1 MLLGDAAAAGPGTAG
16 LWGPGPGLGPSRP
29 APPERLRV
37 LSCPALP
44 GGGGAQRSPSRA
56 PAMQRYHV
64 LEMIGEGSFG
74 RVYKGRRKHSAQ
86 VVALK
91 FIPKVGRS
99 EKELKNLQRE
109 IEIMRGL
116 HHPNIIQMLDSFETD
131 KEVVVVT
138 DYAEGEL
145 FQILEDDGSLPEDQ
159 VQTIAAQLVS
169 ALYYLHSHRILHRD
183 MKPQNIL
190 LGKDGVVKL
199 CDFGF
204 ARAMSIHTMV
214 LTSIKGTPLYM
225 SPELVEERPYDHTA
239 DLWSVGCILYELFV
253 GTPPFYTSSIFQLVN
268 LIVKDPIKWPEAISP
283 VFKSFLQ
290 GLLMKDPRQRLSWP
304 ELLSHPFIAG
314 QVTVIDDTE
323 EHGISNPFTT
333 KLSPELQALK
343 EHQAHSLAPRSGQ
356 SRILRKAR
364 QKMAEEAQKKGQR
377 KEGDATTKD
386 SGKGCPGHRPRA
398 APGKGALTEGDPPAA
413 SKENNPCVLQGKS
426 IMAEWELEEPPLN
439 PREHSITGD
448 YERELPGAGA
458 PLQPGICRAEPRGRC
473 SIETMDLESE
483 ELESDEEWQHLVE
496 ITEPLVMQLSTPLSL
511 LRDLAFRHR
520 VQSRLADSAQQ
531 VLEGMLEGASRL
543 RPVLRVMGNLLATQ
557 CDSELLDHF
566 CRELNVP
573 LSLLCLAKQILESGS
588 TKQASLRRGRSQ
600 QQRIPLQWCWDG
612 HQTIPLAVS
621 FWILQQPWC
630 IMVLTDLFTVT
641 TVYFSSECSLEESGQ
656 KDSLQAFQECAGC
669 FLALLPEL
677 LAEPADSEMRLCQQ
691 SLLCFTLL
699 CESLDA
705 TCPSV
710 SAPFYASLRE
720 KHQPLLNRLL
730 QGSISEQPALQGAVM
745 EAKSAHDQSL
755 RLADLFTAALAAAC
769 SVPLERN
776 SCWEAKQQVAQEV
789 AEKLMKGES
798 QQLGKLLGRLEDP
811 SCSLKVLKILYAGCH
826 ASLSLC
832 QHLGRS
838 QRFWGSLMQL
848 SKGKVPMMGV
858 AQGAA
863 CEASLYLLAL
873 LTLQLQASPPRPE
886 EVVTLAMD
894 LITQSPVIS
903 LVGAAAFL
911 LTQLS
916 QHGMALELRGEEI
929 LPVVTNMLTA
939 HAELQLPLPM
949 GAGLYDG
956 IFFLLLKLLAQEDMA
971 VEQGFADSELWSV
984 VWHCVAVVLHVGSD
998 RAVLDG
1004 EGDPSGAGHPVAE
1017 PDWNL
1022 LSPQGTL
1029 LFLRL
1034 ALFVF
1039 THESHQCLPQLT
1051 QSHGVLMV
1059 TLKRLLSPGFLAC
1072 LAQTQAGEGG
1082 DPELV
1087 PAVVIQACQLLCFP
1101 FALDV
1106 DGDTLSL
1113 VMEAVRDAQI
1123 PAQLLQVCSHHLPLS
1138 CTELPMSLLC
1148 HLVVSDEL
1156 VIDQMMKVA
1165 AASEHIVAF
1174 LTSALFTDSLVLTSD
1189 LLSLLTHVARAC
1201 PEHLPFLQRIL
1212 RGSDMAKQPLTHL
1225 LGHQQH
1231 PIRAKTCNLLGNLL
1245 RHGHGF
1251 PQALQSQPSLL
1262 EGLLGCLADQEES
1275 VRKAASFAVGNA
1287 AYHTPSPAG
1296 TLGRAVPRLTQL
1308 LSDTQARTRCNAALA
1323 LGNLGRCSA
1332 ELGDLLIESRAP
1344 HVLLEVACRDPW
1356 ESVREGALAAL
1367 RALSQHPGIRQVL
1380 LSLRAAE
1387 KLATLAGGDLQPAAG
1402 GSLRPLSAHH
1412 CKKLL
1417 RLLVPLHGIC
1427 GSGAGTTPGT
1437 PDPGESAALPRC

>member
-1 MLLGDAAAAGPGTAG
+1 M
-16 LWGPGPGLGPSRP
+16 
-29 APPERLRV
+29 EK
-37 LSCPALP
+37 
-44 GGGGAQRSPSRA
+44 
-56 PAMQRYHV
+56 YHV

-190 LGKDGVVKL
+190 LGKDGIVKL

-253 GTPPFYTSSIFQLVN
+253 GTPPFYTSSIFQLVS
-268 LIVKDPIKWPEAISP
+268 LIVKDPVKWPTAISP

-314 QVTVIDDTE
+314 RVTVIDDTE
-323 EHGISNPFTT
+323 ELGISNPFTT

-343 EHQAHSLAPRSGQ
+343 EQQAHSMAPRSGQ

-364 QKMAEEAQKKGQR
+364 QKMVEKAQKKGQL
-377 KEGDATTKD
+377 KTGDAPTKD

-398 APGKGALTEGDPPAA
+398 APGKAALGEGKPLAA
-413 SKENNPCVLQGKS
+413 SNEKNLSVLQGKS
-426 IMAEWELEEPPLN
+426 SMAEWELEGPPPN
-439 PREHSITGD
+439 PREHSITQD
-448 YERELPGAGA
+448 YEREFAGAGA
-458 PLQPGICRAEPRGRC
+458 PLQPGAGRAEPRDRR
-473 SIETMDLESE
+473 SIETVDLESE
-483 ELESDEEWQHLVE
+483 ELESDEEWQHLIE
-496 ITEPLVMQLSTPLSL
+496 ATEPSAMQLSTPLSL
-511 LRDLAFRHR
+511 LRDPAFQHR
-520 VQSRLADSAQQ
+520 VQARLADSAQQ

-543 RPVLRVMGNLLATQ
+543 RPVLCVVGNLLATR

-588 TKQASLRRGRSQ
+588 TKQ
-600 QQRIPLQWCWDG
+600 
-612 HQTIPLAVS
+612 
-621 FWILQQPWC
+621 QPWC
-630 IMVLTDLFTVT
+630 ITVLTDLLMVT
-641 TVYFSSECSLEESGQ
+641 TVYFSSECILEESGQ
-656 KDSLQAFQECAGC
+656 KDSLQTFQESASC
-669 FLALLPEL
+669 FLALLLEL

-705 TCPSV
+705 TYPFV
-710 SAPFYASLRE
+710 SAPFYTSLRE
-720 KHQPLLNRLL
+720 EHQPLLNRLL
-730 QGSISEQPALQGAVM
+730 QGSISEQPALQGSTM
-745 EAKSAHDQSL
+745 EAKSAHDQSPHV
-755 RLADLFTAALAAAC
+755 ADFFTAALAAAC
-769 SVPLERN
+769 SIPLERN
-776 SCWEAKQQVAQEV
+776 SCQEAKQQVAQEV
-789 AEKLMKGES
+789 AEKLMEGES
-798 QQLGKLLGRLEDP
+798 QQLGRLLGRLDHP
-811 SCSLKVLKILYAGCH
+811 SCSLNVLKILYAGCH
-826 ASLSLC
+826 ASPSLC

-838 QRFWGSLMQL
+838 QRLWGSLMQL
-848 SKGKVPMMGV
+848 LKGEIPMAEV

-886 EVVTLAMD
+886 EVVTLAVD
-894 LITQSPVIS
+894 LITHSPVVS

-916 QHGMALELRGEEI
+916 QHGVALELGGEEI
-929 LPVVTNMLTA
+929 LLVVTNALTA
-939 HAELQLPLPM
+939 PAELQLPPPM

-971 VEQGFADSELWSV
+971 VEQGFAASELWSV
-984 VWHCVAVVLHVGSD
+984 VWHCIAVVLRVGSD
-998 RAVLDG
+998 KAAL
-1004 EGDPSGAGHPVAE
+1004 EGDPQGEGHPTAE

-1029 LFLRL
+1029 LFLSL

-1039 THESHQCLPQLT
+1039 TRESHRCLPHLT

-1072 LAQTQAGEGG
+1072 LAQTQAGEDG

-1106 DGDTLSL
+1106 DGDTLAL
-1113 VMEAVRDAQI
+1113 VMEAVRDTQI
-1123 PAQLLQVCSHHLPLS
+1123 PAQLLQVCSRHLPFLY
-1138 CTELPMSLLC
+1138 TELPMSLLC
-1148 HLVVSDEL
+1148 HLVVSDEQ
-1156 VIDQMMKVA
+1156 VIDQMVREA
-1165 AASEHIVAF
+1165 ATSEHVIAF
-1174 LTSALFTDSLVLTSD
+1174 LTSALFSDSLTLTTD

-1212 RGSDMAKQPLTHL
+1212 SGSDVADQPLTRL

-1245 RHGHGF
+1245 RHSHGF
-1251 PQALQSQPSLL
+1251 PQALQSQPGLL
-1262 EGLLGCLADQEES
+1262 ESLLGCLADREET

-1287 AYHTPSPAG
+1287 AYHPSFPAG

-1308 LSDTQARTRCNAALA
+1308 LNDVQARTRCNAALA
-1323 LGNLGRCSA
+1323 LGNLGQRWA

-1344 HVLLEVACRDPW
+1344 HVLLEVACRDPR
-1356 ESVREGALAAL
+1356 ETVREGALVAL
-1367 RALSQHPGIRQVL
+1367 RALSQHPGIQQVL
-1380 LSLRAAE
+1380 LSLRATE
-1387 KLATLAGGDLQPAAG
+1387 KLATLASGDLQPAAG
-1402 GSLRPLSAHH
+1402 GSPRPSSARH

-1417 RLLVPLHGIC
+1417 RLLAPLR
-1427 GSGAGTTPGT
+1427 ST
-1437 PDPGESAALPRC
+1437 

>member
-1 MLLGDAAAAGPGTAG
+1 M
-16 LWGPGPGLGPSRP
+16 
-29 APPERLRV
+29 E
-37 LSCPALP
+37 
-44 GGGGAQRSPSRA
+44 
-56 PAMQRYHV
+56 RYHV

-74 RVYKGRRKHSAQ
+74 RVYKGRRKRSAQ

-253 GTPPFYTSSIFQLVN
+253 GTPPFYTSSIFQLVS

-343 EHQAHSLAPRSGQ
+343 EQQAHSLAPRSGQ

-364 QKMAEEAQKKGQR
+364 QKMAEEAQKKGQL
-377 KEGDATTKD
+377 KAGDASTKD
-386 SGKGCPGHRPRA
+386 SGKGCPEHRPRA
-398 APGKGALTEGDPPAA
+398 APGKAALTEGEPSAA
-413 SKENNPCVLQGKS
+413 SKEKNPGVLQGKS
-426 IMAEWELEEPPLN
+426 SMAEWELEEPPLN
-439 PREHSITGD
+439 PREHSITRD
-448 YERELPGAGA
+448 YEREFPGAGA
-458 PLQPGICRAEPRGRC
+458 PLQPSAGRAEPQGRR
-473 SIETMDLESE
+473 SIETVDLESE
-483 ELESDEEWQHLVE
+483 ELESDEEWQHLIE
-496 ITEPLVMQLSTPLSL
+496 ATEPLAMQLSTPLSL
-511 LRDLAFRHR
+511 LRDLAFQQR
-520 VQSRLADSAQQ
+520 VQTRLADSAQQ

-543 RPVLRVMGNLLATQ
+543 RPVLRVMGNLLATR
-557 CDSELLDHF
+557 CDSELLGHF
-566 CRELNVP
+566 CQELNVP

-588 TKQASLRRGRSQ
+588 TKQ
-600 QQRIPLQWCWDG
+600 
-612 HQTIPLAVS
+612 
-621 FWILQQPWC
+621 QPWC
-630 IMVLTDLFTVT
+630 ITVLTDLLMVT

-705 TCPSV
+705 TCSSV
-710 SAPFYASLRE
+710 SGPFYASLRE
-720 KHQPLLNRLL
+720 EHQPLLNRLL
-730 QGSISEQPALQGAVM
+730 QGSISEQPALRGSMM
-745 EAKSAHDQSL
+745 EAKSAHDQGL
-755 RLADLFTAALAAAC
+755 RVADLFTAALAAAC
-769 SVPLERN
+769 SIPLERN
-776 SCWEAKQQVAQEV
+776 SCREAKQQVAQEV
-789 AEKLMKGES
+789 AEKLMEGEC
-798 QQLGKLLGRLEDP
+798 QQLGRLLGRLEDP
-811 SCSLKVLKILYAGCH
+811 SCSLNVLKILYAGCH

-838 QRFWGSLMQL
+838 QRLWGSLMQL
-848 SKGKVPMMGV
+848 SKGKIPMVEV

-873 LTLQLQASPPRPE
+873 LTLQLQASPPRLE
-886 EVVTLAMD
+886 EAVTLAMD

-916 QHGMALELRGEEI
+916 QHGVVSELRGEEI
-929 LPVVTNMLTA
+929 LPVVTNVLTA
-939 HAELQLPLPM
+939 PAELQLPPPM

-956 IFFLLLKLLAQEDMA
+956 IFFLLMKLLAQEDMA
-971 VEQGFADSELWSV
+971 VEQGFAASELWSV
-984 VWHCVAVVLHVGSD
+984 MWHSVAVVLRMGSD
-998 RAVLDG
+998 RAVL
-1004 EGDPSGAGHPVAE
+1004 EGYPPGAGHPAAE

-1029 LFLRL
+1029 LFLSL

-1039 THESHQCLPQLT
+1039 TRESHQCLPQLT

-1072 LAQTQAGEGG
+1072 LAQTQAGEDG

-1106 DGDTLSL
+1106 DGDTLAL
-1113 VMEAVRDAQI
+1113 VMEAVKDAQI
-1123 PAQLLQVCSHHLPLS
+1123 PAQLLQVCSHHLPFLY
-1138 CTELPMSLLC
+1138 TELPMSLLC
-1148 HLVVSDEL
+1148 HLVVSDEQ
-1156 VIDQMMKVA
+1156 VIDQMVRA
-1165 AASEHIVAF
+1165 TTASEHIIAF
-1174 LTSALFTDSLVLTSD
+1174 LTSALFTDSLTLTSD

-1212 RGSDMAKQPLTHL
+1212 RVSDVAEQPLTRL
-1225 LGHQQH
+1225 LGHRQH

-1251 PQALQSQPSLL
+1251 LQALQRQPGLL
-1262 EGLLGCLADQEES
+1262 ESLLGCLADQEES

-1287 AYHTPSPAG
+1287 AYHEPSPAG
-1296 TLGRAVPRLTQL
+1296 TLGRAVPRLTRL
-1308 LSDTQARTRCNAALA
+1308 LSDAQARTRCNAASA
-1323 LGNLGRCSA
+1323 LGNLGRRSV

-1344 HVLLEVACRDPW
+1344 HVLLEAACRDPR

-1367 RALSQHPGIRQVL
+1367 RALGQHPRIRQVL
-1380 LSLRAAE
+1380 LSLRATE
-1387 KLATLAGGDLQPAAG
+1387 KLAALASGDLQPAAG
-1402 GSLRPLSAHH
+1402 GSPRPSSARH
-1412 CKKLL
+1412 CEKLL
-1417 RLLVPLHGIC
+1417 RLL
-1427 GSGAGTTPGT
+1427 ATPRST
-1437 PDPGESAALPRC
+1437 

>member
-1 MLLGDAAAAGPGTAG
+1 
-16 LWGPGPGLGPSRP
+16 
-29 APPERLRV
+29 
-37 LSCPALP
+37 
-44 GGGGAQRSPSRA
+44 
-56 PAMQRYHV
+56 MQRYHV

-448 YERELPGAGA
+448 YEREFPGAGA

-483 ELESDEEWQHLVE
+483 ELESDEEWQHLTE
-496 ITEPLVMQLSTPLSL
+496 ITEPLVMQLSTWLSL

-520 VQSRLADSAQQ
+520 VQTRLADSAQQ

-588 TKQASLRRGRSQ
+588 TKQ
-600 QQRIPLQWCWDG
+600 
-612 HQTIPLAVS
+612 
-621 FWILQQPWC
+621 QPWC
-630 IMVLTDLFTVT
+630 ITVLTDLFMVT

-929 LPVVTNMLTA
+929 LPVVTNVLTA

-1004 EGDPSGAGHPVAE
+1004 EGDPSGAGHAVAE

-1029 LFLRL
+1029 LFLSL

-1123 PAQLLQVCSHHLPLS
+1123 PAQLLQV
-1138 CTELPMSLLC
+1138 
-1148 HLVVSDEL
+1148 
-1156 VIDQMMKVA
+1156 
-1165 AASEHIVAF
+1165 
-1174 LTSALFTDSLVLTSD
+1174 
-1189 LLSLLTHVARAC
+1189 
-1201 PEHLPFLQRIL
+1201 
-1212 RGSDMAKQPLTHL
+1212 
-1225 LGHQQH
+1225 
-1231 PIRAKTCNLLGNLL
+1231 
-1245 RHGHGF
+1245 
-1251 PQALQSQPSLL
+1251 
-1262 EGLLGCLADQEES
+1262 
-1275 VRKAASFAVGNA
+1275 
-1287 AYHTPSPAG
+1287 
-1296 TLGRAVPRLTQL
+1296 
-1308 LSDTQARTRCNAALA
+1308 
-1323 LGNLGRCSA
+1323 
-1332 ELGDLLIESRAP
+1332 
-1344 HVLLEVACRDPW
+1344 
-1356 ESVREGALAAL
+1356 
-1367 RALSQHPGIRQVL
+1367 L

-1417 RLLVPLHGIC
+1417 RLLAPLHGIC

>member
-1 MLLGDAAAAGPGTAG
+1 M
-16 LWGPGPGLGPSRP
+16 
-29 APPERLRV
+29 EK
-37 LSCPALP
+37 
-44 GGGGAQRSPSRA
+44 
-56 PAMQRYHV
+56 YHV

-253 GTPPFYTSSIFQLVN
+253 GTPPFYTSSIFQLVS
-268 LIVKDPIKWPEAISP
+268 LIVKDPVKWPEAISP

-314 QVTVIDDTE
+314 RVTVIDDTE

-333 KLSPELQALK
+333 KLTPELQALK
-343 EHQAHSLAPRSGQ
+343 EQQAHSLAPKSGQ

-364 QKMAEEAQKKGQR
+364 QKMAEEAQKKGR
-377 KEGDATTKD
+377 LKAGDACTKD

-398 APGKGALTEGDPPAA
+398 ALRKAALGEREPLAA
-413 SKENNPCVLQGKS
+413 SKEKNPIVLQGKS
-426 IMAEWELEEPPLN
+426 SMAEWELEEPPPN
-439 PREHSITGD
+439 PGEHSITRD
-448 YERELPGAGA
+448 YEREFPGAGA
-458 PLQPGICRAEPRGRC
+458 SHQPGAGKAEPWGRR
-473 SIETMDLESE
+473 SIKTVDLESE
-483 ELESDEEWQHLVE
+483 ELESDEEWQHLIE
-496 ITEPLVMQLSTPLSL
+496 ATEPLTIQLSTPLSL
-511 LRDLAFRHR
+511 LRDPAFRHR
-520 VQSRLADSAQQ
+520 VQARLADSAQQ

-557 CDSELLDHF
+557 CDSELLDCF

-573 LSLLCLAKQILESGS
+573 LSLLHLAKQILESGS
-588 TKQASLRRGRSQ
+588 TKQ
-600 QQRIPLQWCWDG
+600 
-612 HQTIPLAVS
+612 
-621 FWILQQPWC
+621 QPWC
-630 IMVLTDLFTVT
+630 ITVLTDLLMLT
-641 TVYFSSECSLEESGQ
+641 TAYFGSECSLEENGQ
-656 KDSLQAFQECAGC
+656 KESLQAFQESAGC
-669 FLALLPEL
+669 FLALLLEL
-677 LAEPADSEMRLCQQ
+677 LAEPADSEMRLCHQ
-691 SLLCFTLL
+691 SLLCFTQL
-699 CESLDA
+699 CESLD
-705 TCPSV
+705 TMCPSV

-720 KHQPLLNRLL
+720 EHRPLLNRLL
-730 QGSISEQPALQGAVM
+730 QGSISEQPALQGSMM
-745 EAKSAHDQSL
+745 EAKSVHDQSPCV
-755 RLADLFTAALAAAC
+755 ADLFMAALAAAC
-769 SVPLERN
+769 SIPLERN
-776 SCWEAKQQVAQEV
+776 GCREAKQQVAQEV
-789 AEKLMKGES
+789 AEKFMEGES
-798 QQLGKLLGRLEDP
+798 QQLGSLLGRLEHP
-811 SCSLKVLKILYAGCH
+811 SCSLNVLKILYAGCH
-826 ASLSLC
+826 ASPSLC
-832 QHLGRS
+832 QHLGKS
-838 QRFWGSLMQL
+838 QRLWGSLLQL
-848 SKGKVPMMGV
+848 LKGKVPV
-858 AQGAA
+858 VEVVQGAT

-873 LTLQLQASPPRPE
+873 LTLQLQASPPRLE

-894 LITQSPVIS
+894 LITQSPVVC

-916 QHGMALELRGEEI
+916 QRGVTLELEGEEI
-929 LPVVTNMLTA
+929 LPVVTNVLTVP
-939 HAELQLPLPM
+939 AELQLPPPM

-956 IFFLLLKLLAQEDMA
+956 IFFLLLKLLAQEDVAM
-971 VEQGFADSELWSV
+971 EQGFAASELWSV
-984 VWHCVAVVLHVGSD
+984 AWHCVAAVLHVGSD
-998 RAVLDG
+998 RAAL
-1004 EGDPSGAGHPVAE
+1004 EGDPPAANHPTAE

-1022 LSPQGTL
+1022 LSPQGAL
-1029 LFLRL
+1029 LFLSL
-1034 ALFVF
+1034 ALSVF
-1039 THESHQCLPQLT
+1039 TRESHQCLPQLA
-1051 QSHGVLMV
+1051 QSHGVLML

-1072 LAQTQAGEGG
+1072 LAQTQEGEDG

-1087 PAVVIQACQLLCFP
+1087 PAVVIHVCQLLCFP

-1106 DGDTLSL
+1106 DGDTLVL

-1123 PAQLLQVCSHHLPLS
+1123 PAQLLQVCSHHLPFS
-1138 CTELPMSLLC
+1138 YTELPMSLLC
-1148 HLVVSDEL
+1148 HLVVSDEQ
-1156 VIDQMMKVA
+1156 VIDQMVRAA
-1165 AASEHIVAF
+1165 AASEHVIAF
-1174 LTSALFTDSLVLTSD
+1174 LTSALFSDSLTLTTD
-1189 LLSLLTHVARAC
+1189 LLSLLTHMARAC

-1212 RGSDMAKQPLTHL
+1212 RGSDVSDQPLTRL
-1225 LGHQQH
+1225 LGHRQH
-1231 PIRAKTCNLLGNLL
+1231 PIRAKTCNFLGNLF
-1245 RHGHGF
+1245 RHDSGF
-1251 PQALQSQPSLL
+1251 PQVLQSQPDLL
-1262 EGLLGCLADQEES
+1262 ESLLGCLADQEES

-1287 AYHTPSPAG
+1287 AYHESSPAE
-1296 TLGRAVPRLTQL
+1296 TLGRAVPRLTRL
-1308 LSDTQARTRCNAALA
+1308 LSDAQARTRCNAASA
-1323 LGNLGRCSA
+1323 LGNLGRRSA

-1344 HVLLEVACRDPW
+1344 HVLLEVACRDPR
-1356 ESVREGALAAL
+1356 ESVREGALVAL
-1367 RALSQHPGIRQVL
+1367 RALSQHPGIQQVL
-1380 LSLRAAE
+1380 LSLKATE
-1387 KLATLAGGDLQPAAG
+1387 KLVALAGGDSQPAAG
-1402 GSLRPLSAHH
+1402 GIPRPPSARH
-1412 CKKLL
+1412 CEKLL
-1417 RLLVPLHGIC
+1417 RLLAPLH
-1427 GSGAGTTPGT
+1427 ST
-1437 PDPGESAALPRC
+1437 